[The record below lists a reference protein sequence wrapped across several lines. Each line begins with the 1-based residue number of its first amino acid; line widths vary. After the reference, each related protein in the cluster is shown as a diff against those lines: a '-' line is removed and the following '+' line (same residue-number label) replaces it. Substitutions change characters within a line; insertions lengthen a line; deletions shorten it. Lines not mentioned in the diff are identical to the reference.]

1 MFHLSPRLGRRHI
14 AVSLAIALAAAALT
28 ILIGQQ
34 RVKAA
39 GAWPPPPD
47 AAWHITLQGDPGGVI
62 PGVAVYEVDL
72 FDAAPHVIS
81 DRQNAGATVVCY
93 FSGGTHED
101 WRPDAPDFPDS
112 ILGNALGD
120 WPGER
125 WLDVSNLAELAPIME
140 RRLDLA
146 VDMGCDAVDPDNVDA
161 FTHNTGFGLTQT
173 DQINYV
179 RFLADQ
185 AHSRG
190 LMIGLKNALSIAGE
204 LAPDVDFAINESCQ
218 LWNECELLTPFA
230 DLAKPIFAI
239 SYGDSSACSQV
250 WGVPV
255 HLVIKER
262 SLFADPWQACQPPTD
277 YEPVVMTLATQVA
290 ETPDVVVVDP
300 TVVEPGIEIEPP
312 IFELPTTTTTFD
324 PTPTTAI
331 EPPIFELPTTTL
343 VESTTTTPDPTPTT
357 AIEPPIFELPTTTT
371 TPDPTPTT
379 AIEPPIFELPTTT
392 TTGVEYPTTT
402 LLENATPPPT
412 YDPGVEIIAIGDEAT
427 PDEVEIVT
435 QTTILEDEPTTTVTA
450 DPDAEPV
457 TPDVESDLEAAESVV
472 AESTTTSSAPDVT
485 STTQVPRWKAATER
499 LAQKFTD
506 AILARFTPERVQELQ
521 THQAEY
527 IAKIL
532 KALKSFMAG
541 WMSLWQNST
550 GAGR

>member
-312 IFELPTTTTTFD
+312 IFELPTTT
-324 PTPTTAI
+324 
-331 EPPIFELPTTTL
+331 L

-435 QTTILEDEPTTTVTA
+435 QTTILEDEPITTVTA